1 MSENQ
6 EEAIK
11 RVVQHLAYEGMKG
24 AGCMVTLLAMLTG
37 IKVLE
42 KELEQSESE
51 KNEG

>member
-6 EEAIK
+6 EEVIK

-37 IKVLE
+37 IGSLSAIVVLFFIA
-42 KELEQSESE
+42 
-51 KNEG
+51 